1 MAQVYILS
9 KFLIKIPS
17 SLSRSTERAIA
28 IFIARGNPS
37 GIDTINITNALIPI
51 FPNLRIDEFE
61 KNYSFL
67 LNSIKNIKNI
77 I

>member
-1 MAQVYILS
+1 MLS
-9 KFLIKIPS
+9 KFFIKIPS

-28 IFIARGNPS
+28 ILMASGNPS
-37 GIDTINITNALIPI
+37 GIDTIKITSAVIPI

-67 LNSIKNIKNI
+67 LKRIKKTKNNI
-77 I
+77 

>member
-1 MAQVYILS
+1 M
-9 KFLIKIPS
+9 PS

-28 IFIARGNPS
+28 IFIAKGNPS
-37 GIDTINITNALIPI
+37 GIETINITKAVIPI

-67 LNSIKNIKNI
+67 FNSIKNIKNNI
-77 I
+77 

>member
-1 MAQVYILS
+1 M
-9 KFLIKIPS
+9 PS

-28 IFIARGNPS
+28 IFIAKGNPS
-37 GIDTINITNALIPI
+37 GIETINITKAVIPI

-67 LNSIKNIKNI
+67 FNSIKKIKNNI
-77 I
+77 